1 MVCFV
6 ETSNKGRFEQ
16 IAANLTDKRRKR
28 SYSSYKKKQQ
38 ILLPLMIAGD
48 KRRDQGRMTG
58 SSFGKKKVT
67 RFDHTV
73 VLWA

>member
-1 MVCFV
+1 MEMC
-6 ETSNKGRFEQ
+6 NKVLLR
-16 IAANLTDKRRKR
+16 IKLRKI
-28 SYSSYKKKQQ
+28 KHIKQK
-38 ILLPLMIAGD
+38 LMIAGD
-48 KRRDQGRMTG
+48 KRRDRGRMTG

>member
-1 MVCFV
+1 MEMC
-6 ETSNKGRFEQ
+6 NKVLLR
-16 IAANLTDKRRKR
+16 IKL
-28 SYSSYKKKQQ
+28 KKIKHIKQK
-38 ILLPLMIAGD
+38 LMIAGD
-48 KRRDQGRMTG
+48 KRRDRGRMTG

>member
-1 MVCFV
+1 
-6 ETSNKGRFEQ
+6 
-16 IAANLTDKRRKR
+16 
-28 SYSSYKKKQQ
+28 
-38 ILLPLMIAGD
+38 MIAGD